1 MPYVV
6 TQSCCSDASC
16 VIACPV
22 NCIHP
27 APGEPG
33 FAEAEMLYVD
43 PEACVDCGAC
53 ATACPV
59 DALKP
64 HTTLTADELP
74 FIELNRLY
82 YAENPHTDREPVAV
96 IPKRRALPGADVR
109 VAIVGSGPA
118 GLYAADELLKHPG
131 VTVDVYDR
139 LPTPY
144 GLARA
149 GVAPDHQHT
158 KQVTKLFAAIEGQP
172 GFRYRLGV
180 EVGAGGAAD
189 ISGTE
194 LAERYHGVIYAVGAS
209 ADKSLGIP
217 GEELLGSVPA
227 TSVVGWYNGHPDH
240 QDAFVDLGGERVV
253 IVGNGNVA
261 LDVARV
267 LTADPA
273 ALAGTDIADLP
284 LATLRGSRVEEVLVL
299 GRRGPAEA
307 AFTLPELVGLA
318 GLTDVEVVIDDA
330 GAGFDLT
337 TAKGRML
344 AEIAARPSVPGRRRI
359 VLRFCT
365 TPVRIL
371 GEESVTAV
379 ELERTRLEVIGGRT
393 VAVGTGETEMIETQM
408 VLRSVGY
415 RGLPVAGL
423 PFDEETATVPNTEG
437 RVEPGCYVAGW
448 IKRGPTGFI
457 GTNKSCS
464 EETVGA
470 FLSDLSAGLLTEP
483 DTDRAELE
491 RWLAERVPNH
501 IGLAGWQ
508 ALDAEERR
516 RGVEGGRPRVKV
528 LDLEEMRSIAKAVPA
543 RSRRSRSL
551 PFTM

>member
-43 PEACVDCGAC
+43 PKACVDCGAC

-64 HTTLTADELP
+64 HTKLSADELP

-82 YAENPHTDREPVAV
+82 YAENPHADRTPLAV
-96 IPKRRALPGADVR
+96 IPKRRALPTDDIR
-109 VAIVGSGPA
+109 VAIIGSGPA

-131 VTVDVYDR
+131 VTVDVFDR

-180 EVGAGGAAD
+180 EIGTD
-189 ISGTE
+189 LTDTE
-194 LAERYHGVIYAVGAS
+194 LAQRYHGVIYAVGAS
-209 ADKSLGIP
+209 ADKALDIP
-217 GEELLGSVPA
+217 GEDLLGSVPA

-253 IVGNGNVA
+253 VVGNGNVA

-273 ALAGTDIADLP
+273 KLAGTDIADLP
-284 LATLRGSRVEEVLVL
+284 LATLRGSRVTEVVVL

-307 AFTLPELVGLA
+307 AFTMPELVGLA
-318 GLTDVEVVIDDA
+318 GLNDVDVVVDDG
-330 GAGFDLT
+330 GAGFDLA
-337 TAKGRML
+337 TAKGRLL
-344 AEIAARPSVPGRRRI
+344 AELAARPVTGQRRI
-359 VLRFCT
+359 VLRFCAA
-365 TPVRIL
+365 PVRIV
-371 GEESVTAV
+371 GTEAVTGI
-379 ELERTRLEVIGGRT
+379 ELERTRLEVVDGRT
-393 VAVGTGETEMIETQM
+393 VAVGTGETELLETQM

-415 RGLPVAGL
+415 RGVPVPGL
-423 PFDEETATVPNTEG
+423 PFDDASGTVPNSAG
-437 RVEPGCYVAGW
+437 RVEPGLYVAGW

-464 EETVGA
+464 EETVA
-470 FLSDLSAGLLTEP
+470 ALLDDLAAGLLTEP
-483 DTDRAELE
+483 DGDADELA
-491 RWLAERVPNH
+491 RWLAERVPDH

-516 RGVEGGRPRVKV
+516 RGAEQGRPRAKI
-528 LDLEEMRSIAKAVPA
+528 LDIEEMRATVTAGLAQRKT
-543 RSRRSRSL
+543 RRPLR
-551 PFTM
+551 FGV

>member
-43 PEACVDCGAC
+43 PKACVDCGAC

-64 HTTLTADELP
+64 HTKLSADELP

-82 YAENPHTDREPVAV
+82 YAENPHADRTPLAV
-96 IPKRRALPGADVR
+96 IPKRRALPTDAIR
-109 VAIVGSGPA
+109 VAVVGSGPA

-131 VTVDVYDR
+131 VTVDVFDR

-180 EVGAGGAAD
+180 EVGAD
-189 ISGTE
+189 ISDTE

-209 ADKSLGIP
+209 SDKALGIE
-217 GEELLGSVPA
+217 GEDLLGSVPA

-240 QDAFVDLGGERVV
+240 EDAFVDLGGERVV

-273 ALAGTDIADLP
+273 RLATTDIADLP
-284 LATLRGSRVEEVLVL
+284 LATLRGSRLSEVVVI

-318 GLTDVEVVIDDA
+318 GLTDVDVVVDDA
-330 GAGFDLT
+330 GVGFDLA

-344 AEIAARPSVPGRRRI
+344 AEIAARPSTPGRRRI
-359 VLRFCT
+359 VLRFCVA
-365 TPVRIL
+365 PVRIL
-371 GEESVTAV
+371 GTESVTGV
-379 ELERTRLEVIGGRT
+379 ELERTRLEVVDGRT
-393 VAVGTGETEMIETQM
+393 VAIGTGETEILEAQM

-415 RGLPVAGL
+415 HGEPVAGL
-423 PFDEETATVPNTEG
+423 PFDDATGTVPNTEG
-437 RVEPGCYVAGW
+437 RVEPGLYVAGW

-464 EETVGA
+464 EETVA
-470 FLSDLSAGLLTEP
+470 ALFDDLSAGLLTEP
-483 DTDRAELE
+483 DADAEELE
-491 RWLAERVPNH
+491 RWLAERVPAH

-516 RGVEGGRPRVKV
+516 RGAEQGRPRVKL
-528 LDLEEMRSIAKAVPA
+528 LDVEEMRTVATAGLPRA
-543 RSRRSRSL
+543 RGRRSL
-551 PFTM
+551 PFTL

>member
-43 PEACVDCGAC
+43 PKACVDCGAC

-64 HTTLTADELP
+64 HTTLSADELP

-82 YAENPHTDREPVAV
+82 YAENPHADRTPLAV
-96 IPKRRALPGADVR
+96 IPKRRALPTADVR

-180 EVGAGGAAD
+180 EVGTD
-189 ISGTE
+189 LSDTE

-209 ADKSLGIP
+209 ADKSIGIP

-240 QDAFVDLGGERVV
+240 QDAFVDLRGERVV

-273 ALAGTDIADLP
+273 TLAGTDIADLP
-284 LATLRGSRVEEVLVL
+284 LATLRGSRLDEVVVL
-299 GRRGPAEA
+299 GRRGPADA

-318 GLTDVEVVIDDA
+318 GLTDVDVVVDDG

-337 TAKGRML
+337 SAKGRML
-344 AEIAARPSVPGRRRI
+344 AELAARPTTPGRRRI
-359 VLRFCT
+359 VLRFCVS
-365 TPVRIL
+365 PVHVL
-371 GEESVTAV
+371 GTESVTGI
-379 ELERTRLEVIGGRT
+379 ELERARLEVVDGRT
-393 VAVGTGETEMIETQM
+393 VAVGTGETEILETQM

-415 RGLPVAGL
+415 RGVPVPGL
-423 PFDEETATVPNTEG
+423 PFDDASGTVPNVAG
-437 RVEPGCYVAGW
+437 RVEPGLYVAGW

-464 EETVGA
+464 EETVA
-470 FLSDLSAGLLTEP
+470 ALFDDLSAGLLTEP
-483 DTDRAELE
+483 DSDADELE
-491 RWLAERVPNH
+491 RWLVERVPAH
-501 IGLAGWQ
+501 IGLHGWQ

-516 RGVEGGRPRVKV
+516 RGAEQGRPRVKV
-528 LDLEEMRSIAKAVPA
+528 LDVEEMRSVATAGRP
-543 RSRRSRSL
+543 RSRGRRSL
-551 PFTM
+551 PFTL